1 MSSPKKIT
9 ISKNGPY
16 LVTGEVPIQKQ
27 TIGANAEGES
37 VAWIEGESYE
47 SAKVVALCRCGHS
60 SKKPYCDGTHS
71 KIKFDGTETASR
83 APFLEQAQLLD
94 GPAYTLA
101 DAQGLCA
108 FGRFCDPHGQVW
120 SQVARTNQPT
130 TRAHFLRQVHD
141 CPAGRLVALDKST
154 GLAVEPALPQSIGV
168 VEDPAQQCSG
178 PLWVRGGIPLTGA
191 DGHAYEVRNR
201 MTLCRCGKSDN
212 KPFCNGAHAA
222 PKKFHD
228 GL

>member
-9 ISKNGPY
+9 IAKNGPY
-16 LVTGEVPIQKQ
+16 LVAGEVPIQKQ

-37 VAWIEGESYE
+37 VQWIEGESYE
-47 SAKVVALCRCGHS
+47 TGAVVALCRCGHS
-60 SKKPYCDGTHS
+60 SRKPYCDGTHG
-71 KIKFDGTETASR
+71 KIRFDGAETASR
-83 APFLEQAQLLD
+83 APFLEQAQLMD
-94 GPAYTLA
+94 GPVYALA

-108 FGRFCDPHGQVW
+108 FGRFCDPNGQVW
-120 SQVARTNQPT
+120 SQVERTDQPAV
-130 TRAHFLRQVHD
+130 RAHFLKQVHD

-154 GLAVEPALPQSIGV
+154 GLAVEPKLPESIGV

-191 DGHAYEVRNR
+191 DGHTYEVRNR